1 MYGCIVNALDSK
13 IFKNIQSQREQGNQ
27 VEVQDIGI
35 KETPYHKLLMEEEKR
50 KHIVKRKDFT
60 DNLNIE
66 RRFANTV
73 KKNRY
78 EKSIYKKLEK
88 ELSPDRKE
96 LLKIDESDIFE
107 HTRSHT
113 IEPTVESIKHQDMS
127 IANSIFK
134 SLTKLNKDTI
144 QSHLKRLNFT
154 NGRYLLNK
162 SDSSKRFSERPL
174 NEIYSGKL
182 LK

>member
-1 MYGCIVNALDSK
+1 
-13 IFKNIQSQREQGNQ
+13 
-27 VEVQDIGI
+27 
-35 KETPYHKLLMEEEKR
+35 MEEEKK
-50 KHIVKRKDFT
+50 KHVVKRKDFIET
-60 DNLNIE
+60 LKLE
-66 RRFANTV
+66 RRFADTV

-78 EKSIYKKLEK
+78 EKRIYRKLEK
-88 ELSPDRKE
+88 ELSPDPKE
-96 LLKIDESDIFE
+96 YLKIDESNVFE
-107 HTRSHT
+107 HTRAHT
-113 IEPTVESIKHQDMS
+113 I
-127 IANSIFK
+127 NYIFK

-144 QSHLKRLNFT
+144 QSHLKRLNFN